1 MITSKGVVGGGP
13 DPWRGG
19 LGRDKELTMFSVD
32 SVDTG
37 LCTLAPLA
45 PLAPCWPP
53 PAPRHT
59 KQLRTINPFPSQY
72 KQDSL
77 SAQPAHSDQRYTTID
92 YFQSWVKNNFSVFK

>member
-37 LCTLAPLA
+37 LRTLAPLA
-45 PLAPCWPP
+45 PLASCWPP

-77 SAQPAHSDQRYTTID
+77 SAQPAHAYQRYTTI
-92 YFQSWVKNNFSVFK
+92 SNLG